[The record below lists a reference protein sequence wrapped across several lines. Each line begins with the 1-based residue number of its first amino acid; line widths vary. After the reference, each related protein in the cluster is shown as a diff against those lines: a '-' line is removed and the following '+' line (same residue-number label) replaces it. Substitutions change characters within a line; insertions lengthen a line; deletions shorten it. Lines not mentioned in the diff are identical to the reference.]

1 MEKNDMATTVTA
13 VYCRVAHDDDTVLES
28 QERLLRRF
36 AEEMGI
42 GKCTFYADNGYSGIN
57 LNRPAFSEMNR
68 DIQDGKIR
76 AVIVKDHAKIA
87 RNTFL
92 VAEWLDNMEKLCVPV
107 IVYDFPDNELQ
118 AKIRASLAASYNEK
132 RERRRRNEV

>member
-1 MEKNDMATTVTA
+1 MGNTDMAAVTA
-13 VYCRVAHDDDTVLES
+13 VYCRVAHADDTALDS
-28 QERLLRRF
+28 QEQLLRRF

-42 GKCTFYADNGYSGIN
+42 ENCMIYADNGYSGTN

-68 DIQDGKIR
+68 AIQDRKIR
-76 AVIVKDHAKIA
+76 AVIVKDHARIA

-107 IVYDFPDNELQ
+107 IVYTFPDNELQ

-132 RERRRRNEV
+132 RERKIN